1 MKYEF
6 YEAYRYLFVNTF
18 NRLRRT
24 IRIKLKAIRY
34 CKRYMYKEVNQSQLM
49 TSKMRMVDIQNMKG
63 EQLIQELHKE

>member
-6 YEAYRYLFVNTF
+6 YEAYKYLFINTF

-34 CKRYMYKEVNQSQLM
+34 CKRYMYKEVTLNKLKV
-49 TSKMRMVDIQNMKG
+49 SKMHMVDIQNMKG
-63 EQLIQELHKE
+63 EQIIHELHKE